1 MGLMI
6 YMYCLEKK
14 KQQLRL
20 KPLFVILQTLY
31 KILIIFE
38 TVYPLRFNVIWKSLS
53 LTDQS
58 DLM

>member
-6 YMYCLEKK
+6 YLYYLDKNNNNWDS
-14 KQQLRL
+14 
-20 KPLFVILQTLY
+20 VILRTLY
-31 KILIIFE
+31 MILIIFE
-38 TVYPLRFNVIWKSLS
+38 SVCPLRFNVIWKSLS